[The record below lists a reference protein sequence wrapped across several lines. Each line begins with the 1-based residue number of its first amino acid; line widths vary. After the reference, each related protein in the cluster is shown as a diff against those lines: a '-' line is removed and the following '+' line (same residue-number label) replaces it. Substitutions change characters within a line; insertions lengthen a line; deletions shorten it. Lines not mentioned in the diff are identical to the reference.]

1 MTTKREPK
9 ATALRRWLHKML
21 PPAITIGALLAF
33 WQLAA
38 DAGLVSEL
46 TLSSPAT
53 ILSST
58 IATWPDLMSAIAVT
72 TGEALAGF
80 AISVVVGIAIG
91 TGLYSSA
98 TANRAFYPLL
108 VAAQTIPLITIA
120 PLFMIWFG
128 FSFIGKV
135 TLVAIFSVFSIAVE
149 TSRGLA
155 AVPRFYED
163 VALTCGAT
171 KAWTLFH
178 VKLRV
183 AARQIFSGIRISAAY
198 VFGTAVT
205 AEYLGATNGL
215 GVWLQSAFNSF
226 QTALIFSAAVVV
238 VGLTG
243 LLLALV
249 SLAEHLLLGP
259 GEKDDAV
266 SLDLSET

>member
-1 MTTKREPK
+1 MSTKREHK
-9 ATALRRWLHKML
+9 TRERRGLLHKIL
-21 PPAITIGALLAF
+21 PPTITIGAVLTF
-33 WQLAA
+33 WQIAA
-38 DAGLVSEL
+38 DTGLVSEL

-53 ILSST
+53 IISSM
-58 IATWPDLMSAIAVT
+58 IATWPDLMSAAVVT

-80 AISVVVGIAIG
+80 IISVVAGIAIG
-91 TGLYSSA
+91 AGLYVSK

-108 VAAQTIPLITIA
+108 VAAQTVPIITIA

-128 FSFIGKV
+128 FSFVGKIA
-135 TLVAIFSVFSIAVE
+135 LVAIFSVFSIAVE

-171 KAWTLFH
+171 KTWTLFH

-198 VFGTAVT
+198 VFGTAIT

-226 QTALIFSAAVVV
+226 RTALIFSAAIAVVT
-238 VGLTG
+238 LTG

-249 SLAEHLLLGP
+249 SLIEHLLLGP
-259 GEKDDAV
+259 VEKDDAV
-266 SLDLSET
+266 SLDLSEM